1 MNNYEYIIA
10 GLPDIAPDWK
20 GADAAGVEAI
30 VQEIR
35 ELCSKEDNALIDVLI
50 AGFDGANL
58 DLEFY
63 QKALKAKNSFI
74 RDYFKF
80 DLNVRNAKVRYLN
93 RALERPAD
101 TDIFM
106 EAEGEFEEAQKLD
119 AVLNQEDILSR
130 ERGMD
135 DLMWSKIE
143 SITTFD
149 YFDINVIL
157 GFIARLNIV
166 SRWLKLDPETGKQ
179 MFARLVEGVRGSY
192 TGIREAA
199 DKAVGA

>member
-1 MNNYEYIIA
+1 M
-10 GLPDIAPDWK
+10 
-20 GADAAGVEAI
+20 
-30 VQEIR
+30 QEIR

-166 SRWLKLDPETGKQ
+166 ARWLKLDPETGKQ

>member
-166 SRWLKLDPETGKQ
+166 ARWLKLDPETGKH

>member
-166 SRWLKLDPETGKQ
+166 ARWLNLDPETGKQ

>member
-35 ELCSKEDNALIDVLI
+35 GLCSKEDNALIDVLI

-74 RDYFKF
+74 REYFKF

-166 SRWLKLDPETGKQ
+166 ARWLKLDAETGKQ

>member
-20 GADAAGVEAI
+20 GADAAGVESI

-35 ELCSKEDNALIDVLI
+35 GLCSKEDNALIDVLI

-166 SRWLKLDPETGKQ
+166 ARWLKLDPEIGKQ

>member
-35 ELCSKEDNALIDVLI
+35 ELCLKEDNALIDVLI

-166 SRWLKLDPETGKQ
+166 ARWLKLDPETGKQ

>member
-119 AVLNQEDILSR
+119 AVLSQEDILSR

-166 SRWLKLDPETGKQ
+166 ARWLKLDPETGKQ
-179 MFARLVEGVRGSY
+179 MFSRLVEGVRGSY

>member
-30 VQEIR
+30 VREIR

-166 SRWLKLDPETGKQ
+166 ARWLKLDPEIGKQ